1 MKLYY
6 FLMLIVVSLLVA
18 CEPVT
23 LTETVEV
30 EPRALPSPINQA
42 TISPTT
48 ESGTDD
54 EGSPVASPLP
64 ESTVTDDETDLGGR
78 RAVFPNKNIV

>member
-1 MKLYY
+1 MKLFH

-30 EPRALPSPINQA
+30 EPRALPSPTNQA
-42 TISPTT
+42 TI
-48 ESGTDD
+48 
-54 EGSPVASPLP
+54 
-64 ESTVTDDETDLGGR
+64 
-78 RAVFPNKNIV
+78 